1 MKENDVDFSF
11 NKTLEMLKDLNEKQD
26 EIYKFRFVMN
36 EILVI
41 RES

>member
-26 EIYKFRFVMN
+26 EMYKFRFVMN

-41 RES
+41 S